1 MKIRI
6 GSIIVG
12 LLVLA
17 ALVFTGCG
25 ANVVA
30 TVNGEKITQDELTL
44 QVNTLKESYEKQGID
59 FSGDNGPTLM
69 ASLEK
74 DTLDQMIDTRI
85 MLQEAKKLGKL
96 EPQDIQEKIQPLK
109 VQFPTEEDFK
119 SFLDQVKL
127 TEEEVAYI
135 LYLQEETTKDVAPA
149 SEDDLKKYYDE
160 NKETFSQP
168 EQLEV
173 RHILFFADDGT
184 KGLPAQHTDAEAKK
198 MADDVIALLDEG
210 KDFAGLA
217 MEKTEDSSTKAEG
230 GLYTATESSTVT
242 EFYTAASALAVGE
255 YTAEPV
261 KTDYGYH
268 VIKLEKIIPATQE
281 SFEQVKAS
289 LSEQLTDQAKQER
302 FNQIMQEAR
311 DKAVIVNKLAE
322 KEAK

>member
-1 MKIRI
+1 MKIRK

>member
-1 MKIRI
+1 M
-6 GSIIVG
+6 GSIIAG

-25 ANVVA
+25 ANVIA

-44 QVNTLKESYEKQGID
+44 QVNMLKESYEKQGID
-59 FSGDNGPTLM
+59 FSGDNGKALM
-69 ASLEK
+69 TSLEK
-74 DTLDQMIDTRI
+74 DTLEQMIETRI

-149 SEDDLKKYYDE
+149 SDEDLKKYYDE
-160 NKETFSQP
+160 NKEMFSQP

-173 RHILFFADDGT
+173 RHILFFVDDGT
-184 KGLPAQHTDAEAKK
+184 KGLPAQHSDAEAKK

-217 MEKTEDSSTKAEG
+217 KEKSEDSSTKSEG
-230 GLYTATESSTVT
+230 GLYSATESSTVT
-242 EFYTAASALAVGE
+242 EFFAAASALAVGE

-281 SFEQVKAS
+281 SFEQVRAS
-289 LSEQLTDQAKQER
+289 LSEQLTDQAKQEK
-302 FNQIMQEAR
+302 FNQVIQEAM

>member
-1 MKIRI
+1 VKIRI

-173 RHILFFADDGT
+173 RHILFFVDDGT

>member
-1 MKIRI
+1 VKIRI

-230 GLYTATESSTVT
+230 GLYTATESSTGT
-242 EFYTAASALAVGE
+242 EFYAAASALAVGE

-268 VIKLEKIIPATQE
+268 VIKLEKRIPATQE

>member
-173 RHILFFADDGT
+173 RHILFFVDDGT

>member
-1 MKIRI
+1 VKIRK

>member
-198 MADDVIALLDEG
+198 MADDVLALLDEG

-230 GLYTATESSTVT
+230 GLYTATESSTGT
-242 EFYTAASALAVGE
+242 EFYAAASALAEGE

-261 KTDYGYH
+261 KTEYGYH
-268 VIKLEKIIPATQE
+268 VIKLEKRIPATQE
-281 SFEQVKAS
+281 PFEQVKAS
-289 LSEQLTDQAKQER
+289 LSEQLTDQAKQEK
-302 FNQIMQEAR
+302 FNQVMQEAR

>member
-1 MKIRI
+1 VKIRI

-217 MEKTEDSSTKAEG
+217 MGKTEDSSTKAEG
-230 GLYTATESSTVT
+230 GLYTATESSTGT
-242 EFYTAASALAVGE
+242 EFYAAASVLAEGE

-261 KTDYGYH
+261 KTEYGYH
-268 VIKLEKIIPATQE
+268 VIKLEKRIPATQE
-281 SFEQVKAS
+281 PFEQVKAS
-289 LSEQLTDQAKQER
+289 LSDQLTDQAKQEK
-302 FNQIMQEAR
+302 FNQVMQEAR